1 MSKTNIYL
9 KIYYTEPDALPM
21 KVIAVVEESQ
31 FYSLENS
38 FISILNYSDK
48 IINKYDITKITM
60 LEEAGEIDPTLIR
73 TKVYHPLK
81 AKV

>member
-48 IINKYDITKITM
+48 IINKYNVTKNCFISKKPSN
-60 LEEAGEIDPTLIR
+60 LNLF
-73 TKVYHPLK
+73 LK
-81 AKV
+81 